1 MRKNIIFKVCV
12 AMLAAMVMIACGKGK
27 QQSGTSDDDTKTEVS
42 ASKSGKAKKSK
53 KKSKDIKTK
62 GRKKKKSIL
71 IPTSYGSP
79 YEILLVAAE
88 DDFRNGVVD
97 SLYAVLTDDV

>member
-42 ASKSGKAKKSK
+42 ASK
-53 KKSKDIKTK
+53 
-62 GRKKKKSIL
+62 
-71 IPTSYGSP
+71 
-79 YEILLVAAE
+79 
-88 DDFRNGVVD
+88 F
-97 SLYAVLTDDV
+97 